1 MKNKM
6 YNISEMAEIFSLS
19 KVRIH
24 YLYRAGDLKLIKM
37 HGRLY
42 ITDQGIREQFGVSA
56 KALKERYTT
65 PLKQAA
71 AVAGYSYSGFS
82 ELFQK
87 GKIHHIMVG
96 RRPRFNPDR
105 LPKKYES
112 YKTKKHENVQH

>member
-1 MKNKM
+1 M

-24 YLYRAGDLKLIKM
+24 FLHRAGDLKLTKM

-42 ITDQGIREQFGVSA
+42 ITDQGIKEQFGVSA
-56 KALKERYTT
+56 KTLKERYTT

-71 AVAGYSYSGFS
+71 AVAGYSYSGFA

-96 RRPRFNPDR
+96 RRPRFDINK
-105 LPKKYES
+105 LPKKYER
-112 YKTKKHENVQH
+112 NV